1 MDSKDDFRC
10 VIQGINGTTLTT
22 ISTQLNITE
31 VGHYSFNFYIS
42 NDYERFVF
50 KHNGAT
56 LDLKITINKKLKAK
70 NTYIVS
76 FDVIGF
82 NSSVIGGLVVDNIK
96 VEKGNKPTDWTP
108 APEDIQEDIH
118 NSKQEAIEAS
128 RAYIDIKEREINSNV
143 ENIKT
148 VIDGHTT
155 AISTVQSSVQQTEN
169 KVNTVFTQTEEI
181 KNLTD
186 QNTTQLEEYKQ
197 YISME
202 PVRHEGETEAR
213 PTITLGQSTSS
224 FKVAI
229 DNKEIAFT
237 GASGEKVAYI
247 TGDELRINNVVVV
260 RKLAI
265 GDFFLEQ
272 EENGHLVLKKGR

>member
-1 MDSKDDFRC
+1 
-10 VIQGINGTTLTT
+10 
-22 ISTQLNITE
+22 
-31 VGHYSFNFYIS
+31 
-42 NDYERFVF
+42 
-50 KHNGAT
+50 
-56 LDLKITINKKLKAK
+56 
-70 NTYIVS
+70 
-76 FDVIGF
+76 
-82 NSSVIGGLVVDNIK
+82 
-96 VEKGNKPTDWTP
+96 
-108 APEDIQEDIH
+108 
-118 NSKQEAIEAS
+118 
-128 RAYIDIKEREINSNV
+128 
-143 ENIKT
+143 
-148 VIDGHTT
+148 
-155 AISTVQSSVQQTEN
+155 
-169 KVNTVFTQTEEI
+169 
-181 KNLTD
+181 
-186 QNTTQLEEYKQ
+186 
-197 YISME
+197 ME